1 MSQVARWLLPENVAD
16 VLPEQA
22 RAIEDLRGRLL
33 GLYRTWGYELVMP
46 PLLEHLESLL
56 TGSGH
61 DLGLRTVQLV
71 DQLSGRILGLRADT
85 TPQVARIDSHI
96 LNRSGVVRLCYAG
109 PTLHARPMHP
119 MASREPYQVGA
130 EIFGDASMAAD
141 RESLE
146 LAVATARL
154 VTNGSVQLD
163 LGHTGVLRA
172 LLGEEAAAR
181 QATPEILAALAA
193 KDGGALAQAAGP
205 LGHRR
210 ADALQALIGLNGG
223 IEVIA
228 RARRSLPDEPA
239 IGKALDELEQLA
251 QGAAADALGIDLADP
266 HGFAYHSGA
275 GFAVHVTGL
284 GGPLLRGGR
293 YDSVGAAF
301 GRARAASGFSLL
313 DLREAARL
321 SPLPAQ
327 RAILAPPAGG
337 DPALETRV
345 AQLRAQGE
353 VVLRAEPGSEPGVNW
368 VTDRRLLVAPDGQWV
383 LE

>member
-1 MSQVARWLLPENVAD
+1 M
-16 VLPEQA
+16 
-22 RAIEDLRGRLL
+22 
-33 GLYRTWGYELVMP
+33 
-46 PLLEHLESLL
+46 
-56 TGSGH
+56 
-61 DLGLRTVQLV
+61 
-71 DQLSGRILGLRADT
+71 
-85 TPQVARIDSHI
+85 
-96 LNRSGVVRLCYAG
+96 
-109 PTLHARPMHP
+109 
-119 MASREPYQVGA
+119 
-130 EIFGDASMAAD
+130 
-141 RESLE
+141 
-146 LAVATARL
+146 
-154 VTNGSVQLD
+154 
-163 LGHTGVLRA
+163 
-172 LLGEEAAAR
+172 
-181 QATPEILAALAA
+181 
-193 KDGGALAQAAGP
+193 
-205 LGHRR
+205 
-210 ADALQALIGLNGG
+210 
-223 IEVIA
+223 
-228 RARRSLPDEPA
+228 PA